1 MIYSRFI
8 NQISS
13 ARQPSLIREMTRILA
28 AASKEM
34 IPLSGG
40 FPNPAMFPF
49 TNITVSVP
57 NTAPIELSGPDLTSA
72 LQYLPTNGH
81 PGLLQQLRD
90 LQQAVH
96 QPQPGVWDNSDIVI
110 TSGSQDGLCK
120 AFEMMMSH
128 GKYNTTF
135 NERDELSQLH
145 CKNHLFEIIH
155 FLIPGHQCFVSLSNT
170 YQQV

>member
-13 ARQPSLIREMTRILA
+13 GRQPSLIREMTRILA

-40 FPNPAMFPF
+40 FPNPAMFPV

-57 NTAPIELSGPDLTSA
+57 NTAPIDLSGPDLTSA

-90 LQQAVH
+90 LQQTVH
-96 QPQPGVWDNSDIVI
+96 QPHPGVWDNTDIVI

-128 GKYNTTF
+128 GRNIYN
-135 NERDELSQLH
+135 EPVSQ
-145 CKNHLFEIIH
+145 K
-155 FLIPGHQCFVSLSNT
+155 
-170 YQQV
+170 